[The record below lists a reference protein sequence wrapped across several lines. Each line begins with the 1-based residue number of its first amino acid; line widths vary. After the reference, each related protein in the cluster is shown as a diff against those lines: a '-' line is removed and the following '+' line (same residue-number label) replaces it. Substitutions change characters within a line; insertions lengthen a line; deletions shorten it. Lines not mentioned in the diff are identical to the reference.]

1 VPKVINKVLRSRKNV
16 QKKCMKTECQN
27 YLLGT
32 NHPKDEQ
39 KDSSTGDGNPHVAQ
53 IYTFFCTVSDSLMDG
68 ERK

>member
-1 VPKVINKVLRSRKNV
+1 
-16 QKKCMKTECQN
+16 MKTECQN